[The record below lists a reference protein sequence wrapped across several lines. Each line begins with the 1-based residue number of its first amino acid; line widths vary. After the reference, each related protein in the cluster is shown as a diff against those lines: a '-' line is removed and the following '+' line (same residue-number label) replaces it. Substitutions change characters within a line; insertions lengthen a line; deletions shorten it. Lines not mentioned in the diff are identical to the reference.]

1 MVMLL
6 FSISQKIGDAKFEVQ
21 RKHHK
26 CSSYQRHIPENKL
39 NQIKIVLLLFRN
51 IEKILVK
58 KKQTNKCL
66 QIVHFSSPHTT
77 KSPSDLKVY
86 IEQE

>member
-1 MVMLL
+1 MFVLL

-58 KKQTNKCL
+58 KNKQTNVYKSCILVPLTPQKVL
-66 QIVHFSSPHTT
+66 QI
-77 KSPSDLKVY
+77 
-86 IEQE
+86 